1 MGLLV
6 KFGKSNTKQGYQR
19 AVSGADMAD
28 CYSYGFLAR
37 HATMVLRTNRSPSV
51 GRRLG
56 FCLLALRQVLFAK
69 IKRDMYGGERLP
81 LGTLTWGEDHTMPR
95 EIYARREMLENLMSD
110 DLRVSIGRMAELT
123 SQKQD

>member
-6 KFGKSNTKQGYQR
+6 RFGKSDTKQGYQR
-19 AVSGADMAD
+19 TISGADMSD

-37 HATMVLRTNRSPSV
+37 HATSIMRTNRSPSV

-56 FCLLALRQVLFAK
+56 YCILALRQVLFAK

-81 LGTLTWGEDHTMPR
+81 LGTLTWGEDNTMPR
-95 EIYARREMLENLMSD
+95 ELSADMESLSELLGPALRE
-110 DLRVSIGRMAELT
+110 SIGRVASMV
-123 SQKQD
+123 SRQRD